1 MAFGRRP
8 GFRPSSLSMNA
19 VAAAPALVL
28 GKPALLRA
36 LAHVMHDETRAQR
49 FLQDVLW
56 DAGFD
61 DVPDGRAAFEVFV
74 REEVLPRL
82 LPLARLEEVHD
93 LVRRTIGEEGSLH
106 PPPLRA
112 HGAPPAGR
120 ATTPVRRPRVVVV
133 EPEDGRR
140 LGIAR
145 ELVRG
150 GMDVE
155 ALTRPGD
162 VLSVDAFH
170 AVVMRLGQD
179 ARQVIETLAG
189 QRTRAGLVTYDD
201 ATQRDLL
208 KRTIERWPNDRVAV
222 VPLDAAA
229 PIVASRVRIVV
240 A

>member
-1 MAFGRRP
+1 MAFGRRR

-19 VAAAPALVL
+19 VAAPVVVL

-36 LAHVMHDETRAQR
+36 LAHVMRDETKAQK

-61 DVPDGRAAFEVFV
+61 DVPDGPEAFEVFV

-82 LPLARLEEVHD
+82 LPLARLDEVHD

-133 EPEDGRR
+133 EADDGRR

-155 ALTRPGD
+155 VLTEPGQ

-170 AVVMRLGQD
+170 AIVMRLGRD
-179 ARQVIETLAG
+179 ADHVIQTLAG

-201 ATQRDLL
+201 PAQRPLL
-208 KRTIERWPNDRVAV
+208 KSTIERWPNDRVAV
-222 VPLDAAA
+222 LPFEAAA
-229 PIVASRVRIVV
+229 PLVASRVRIVV